1 MADNEWSESGEQR
14 NESESGRGE
23 YGRSCSIRISGID
36 YAYEKGKLILDD
48 VSLDIENPQLV
59 SIIGPNG
66 VGKSTL
72 IHCMNR
78 ILSPSKGTVLIDGR
92 DISRIRVKDL
102 AKKIGY
108 VPCSADDCFPLT
120 VVDTVLMGRNPH
132 SRWKG
137 DLRSDMKVVEEA
149 LELMDI
155 KPLAMRQFNELSAGQ
170 HQRVMLARGLAQ
182 EPEILLLD
190 EPTSNLDL
198 KHQMDV
204 IRILKS
210 LSSKKGIAIVMISH
224 DVNLAARYS
233 DNIIMMLDGGIY
245 DAGRPSDVITRESIK
260 AVYGVDSEILY
271 RNGRP
276 VVLPIDEGSEDAT
289 PVTKD
294 CFVSSSSIARR
305 TG

>member
-1 MADNEWSESGEQR
+1 MVDSERSESGID
-14 NESESGRGE
+14 GC
-23 YGRSCSIRISGID
+23 GRSCSIRVSGID

-48 VSLDIENPQLV
+48 VSLDIENPQLI

-78 ILSPSKGTVLIDGR
+78 ILSPSRGTVLVDGQ
-92 DISRIRVKDL
+92 DISEMKVRDL
-102 AKKIGY
+102 AKKVGY

-137 DLRSDMKVVEEA
+137 NLKNDMKVVEEA

-155 KPLAMRQFNELSAGQ
+155 RPLAMRQFNELSAGQ

-233 DNIIMMLDGGIY
+233 DNIVMMLDGGIY
-245 DAGRPSDVITRESIK
+245 DAGKPSDVITRESIR
-260 AVYGVDSEILY
+260 AVYGVESEILY

-276 VVLPIDEGSEDAT
+276 VVLPIDEGPEDAA

-294 CFVSSSSIARR
+294 CVVSSSSIARR